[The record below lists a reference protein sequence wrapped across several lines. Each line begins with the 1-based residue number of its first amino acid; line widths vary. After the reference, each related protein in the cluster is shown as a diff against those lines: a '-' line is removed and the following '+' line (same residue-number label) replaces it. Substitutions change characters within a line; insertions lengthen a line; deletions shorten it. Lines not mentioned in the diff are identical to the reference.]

1 MQRTEKYFEQDA
13 FRTQCEST
21 ILAAEP
27 DEKAGGG
34 RIARRERIGARKR
47 LFRRGAALK
56 IAGFSRCVSK
66 KEALCEKAGES
77 KARQRCVDSMEAKFV
92 LLNTLLP
99 SLPILSR
106 RRHIICCRYGL
117 ALPPEIPRRS
127 AKGDS
132 ETLVRM
138 RIVTH
143 KKRPAARQDVSL
155 REISTGDESALLPE
169 PAADFQTG
177 FFPDWPRSARP
188 SARSPSDCSGRS
200 GSRKSCRGRRPAQ
213 GRAP

>member
-1 MQRTEKYFEQDA
+1 MKTA
-13 FRTQCEST
+13 GHASP
-21 ILAAEP
+21 AE
-27 DEKAGGG
+27 
-34 RIARRERIGARKR
+34 
-47 LFRRGAALK
+47 FFTALK
-56 IAGFSRCVSK
+56 FQNSAVAFPKENHSHEGCVAGTTFVSAKGALPRELGKQGATEMRGQHGSKIA
-66 KEALCEKAGES
+66 LP
-77 KARQRCVDSMEAKFV
+77 
-92 LLNTLLP
+92 NTLLP

-155 REISTGDESALLPE
+155 REISAGDESALLQE

-200 GSRKSCRGRRPAQ
+200 GSRKNCRGRRPAQ

>member
-1 MQRTEKYFEQDA
+1 MPPPRNFSRRSNSKIQPSHFPKRTTPMRAASPGRLSYPPKGLFP
-13 FRTQCEST
+13 ESWG
-21 ILAAEP
+21 
-27 DEKAGGG
+27 KQ
-34 RIARRERIGARKR
+34 GATEM
-47 LFRRGAALK
+47 RGQHGSK
-56 IAGFSRCVSK
+56 IA
-66 KEALCEKAGES
+66 LP
-77 KARQRCVDSMEAKFV
+77 
-92 LLNTLLP
+92 NTLLP

-106 RRHIICCRYGL
+106 RRHVFCCRYGL

-132 ETLVRM
+132 ETLVRR

-155 REISTGDESALLPE
+155 REISTGGESALLPE

-213 GRAP
+213 DRAP